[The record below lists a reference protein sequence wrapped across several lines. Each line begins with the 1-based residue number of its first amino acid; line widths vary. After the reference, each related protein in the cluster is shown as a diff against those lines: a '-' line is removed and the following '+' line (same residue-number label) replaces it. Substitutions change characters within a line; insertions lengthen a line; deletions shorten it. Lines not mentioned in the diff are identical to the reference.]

1 MINFKKDSL
10 KYFGNY
16 RGKVLS
22 NTDSSNLGRIKV
34 EIFGLFDGI
43 SASDLPWA
51 IPAFPLSNGA
61 GTGFG
66 SFNVPEVD
74 TFVWCFFETG
84 DIYQPVYF
92 AEATDGVHGLPSE
105 RLVNYPSRKICKTK
119 SGIVIFVD
127 DSAEEIQ
134 VTHPS
139 GTSVVIDTDGNIILT
154 GGDITL
160 TGGDITITGEAIVV
174 EGTTVNINP

>member
-1 MINFKKDSL
+1 MISFKKDSL
-10 KYFGNY
+10 KYPGNY

-22 NTDSSNLGRIKV
+22 NTDSSKLGRIKV

-43 SASDLPWA
+43 AASQLPWA

-61 GTGFG
+61 GSGFG

-74 TFVWCFFETG
+74 TYVWCFFEKS

-92 AEATDGVHGLPSE
+92 AEAPDGIHGLPSE
-105 RLVNYPSRKICKTK
+105 RTTNYPSRKVCKTK

-127 DSAEEIQ
+127 DSAMEIH

-139 GTSVVIDTDGNIILT
+139 GTSLVIDTNGKIILT
-154 GGDITL
+154 GGN
-160 TGGDITITGEAIVV
+160 ITITGEAVV
-174 EGTTVNINP
+174 LEGNTVNINPA